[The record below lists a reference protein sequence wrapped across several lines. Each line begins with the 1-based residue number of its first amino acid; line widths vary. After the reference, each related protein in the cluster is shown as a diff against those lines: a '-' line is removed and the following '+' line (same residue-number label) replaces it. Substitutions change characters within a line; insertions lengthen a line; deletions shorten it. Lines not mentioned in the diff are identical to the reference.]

1 MSTLSKE
8 DLSIAQDQQVEE
20 RDRPTMDRSVLG
32 TIAVGLGSLEERLEI
47 EAVDAFRSK
56 KAGPQIPAAFIRKEK
71 RSTGSLLRDFWHDE
85 TSLPLVGS
93 EPGSR
98 KEAREWRL
106 AILSAAAL
114 AALILLFL
122 SERGLLDPWIQKFF
136 G

>member
-8 DLSIAQDQQVEE
+8 ELSIGQAAQGVDRDSSHEE
-20 RDRPTMDRSVLG
+20 GAVGG
-32 TIAVGLGSLEERLEI
+32 TIAIGLGSMQERLEI

-56 KAGPQIPAAFIRKEK
+56 KAGPQIPTAFTRKEN
-71 RSTGSLLRDFWHDE
+71 RSVGSLVRDFWHDE
-85 TSLPLVGS
+85 TSLPIVGS
-93 EPGSR
+93 ESGSR
-98 KEAREWRL
+98 NEAREWRL

-114 AALILLFL
+114 AMLILLFL